1 MLHFKHY
8 IGYVISGA
16 SIAAHADR
24 NGACRASPPE
34 YIYLSWHVPK
44 PKIRC
49 MQCLVQAEQTAA
61 HPMLAMVAN
70 CEQPLTTRYSRRLIT
85 LQKVQP
91 YNAELEQQA
100 LLSEQSFR

>member
-1 MLHFKHY
+1 MYHTY
-8 IGYVISGA
+8 IGMCQNLKY
-16 SIAAHADR
+16 AAC
-24 NGACRASPPE
+24 N
-34 YIYLSWHVPK
+34 VF
-44 PKIRC
+44 
-49 MQCLVQAEQTAA
+49 VQAEKTAA

-100 LLSEQSFR
+100 LSSEQSLR